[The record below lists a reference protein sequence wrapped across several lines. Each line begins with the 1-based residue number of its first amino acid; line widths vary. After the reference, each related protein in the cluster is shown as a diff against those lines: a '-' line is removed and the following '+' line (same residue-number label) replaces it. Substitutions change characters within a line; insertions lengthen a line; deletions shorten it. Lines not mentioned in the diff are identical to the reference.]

1 MRFSNMKIAYR
12 LLVVVLVGALGL
24 AIFTFVS
31 LNNLR
36 STLESEREN
45 KTKEHV
51 DVAQTLIRGMID
63 EATRNGRSTKEAQ
76 RQALNALRA
85 VRYAGEEYYWVNDSA
100 GTMLMHPIDK
110 ALENT
115 SVMGV
120 RNSNGVAIFVSM
132 IDVARNGGGGF
143 YRF

>member
-51 DVAQTLIRGMID
+51 DVAQTLIRGMIV
-63 EATRNGRSTKEAQ
+63 EAARSGRST
-76 RQALNALRA
+76 
-85 VRYAGEEYYWVNDSA
+85 
-100 GTMLMHPIDK
+100 
-110 ALENT
+110 
-115 SVMGV
+115 
-120 RNSNGVAIFVSM
+120 
-132 IDVARNGGGGF
+132 
-143 YRF
+143 